1 MDRDVFPDTIE
12 AHASSRISPGMG
24 PRSTRTAMIERIAA
38 ALDIPPDAL
47 AQAPSPA
54 GDRGRIIAENAE
66 ALQIFAGITDPK
78 AREQGLAYLR
88 WIAEQSD
95 PR

>member
-1 MDRDVFPDTIE
+1 
-12 AHASSRISPGMG
+12 
-24 PRSTRTAMIERIAA
+24 MIARIAA

-47 AQAPSPA
+47 AQAPPPA
-54 GDRGRIIAENAE
+54 GERGRIIAENVE
-66 ALQIFAGITDPK
+66 ALQVFAGITDPK